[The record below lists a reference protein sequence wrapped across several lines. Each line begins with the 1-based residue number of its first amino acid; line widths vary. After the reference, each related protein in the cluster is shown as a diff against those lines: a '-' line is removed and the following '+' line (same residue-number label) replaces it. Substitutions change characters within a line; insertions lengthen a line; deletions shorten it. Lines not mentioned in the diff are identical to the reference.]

1 MVAASLY
8 RPLQFVGDNA
18 WDLDSPLKPIL
29 IGLGVAVAGTLLLM
43 TMVRFGIEPRAAALG
58 VSTLILILF
67 YWYQITVPAPLKL
80 AIPVLIT
87 LVSIRIARTTMIG
100 GLTFVALAVFGL
112 YPLAQLVL
120 AHVEQSEAYPI
131 VASPKPT
138 RTVVATESVEDVVFV
153 VVDTYPSFL
162 VAEPWIGH
170 ENSALEQQLDTAGFA
185 TPDSAWA
192 QLTFTFL
199 SVAST
204 LEMRPIAIAGP
215 LPPWRNES
223 SVRQLLRGE
232 NLVATALQSAGF
244 DYTHLESGLSGM
256 GCGPTVD
263 HCVPAHW
270 LDEATWLLLMPSI
283 AARPLDSQFGYFS
296 VPATLEAAKHLE
308 QVLDI
313 AASNGAHDY
322 VFSHFFLPH
331 PPLAVDAECGV
342 REDVLYVND
351 GSDRRSDRAT
361 LDAFSGQLSCADTL
375 ISRLTSSVSPKTAI
389 LITADHGT
397 GLGGQVNRDGATW
410 TDGDIGERLATLLA
424 YHLPAGCDSPAD
436 EVNIDV
442 MRAIMACATDL
453 ELPTRDTTVFLGA
466 DNPYVVD
473 PERMAGIRQGVENG
487 TLDPFNP

>member
-43 TMVRFGIEPRAAALG
+43 TMVRFGVDPRAAALG

-308 QVLDI
+308 QVLDV
-313 AASNGAHDY
+313 AASNGVHDY

-331 PPLAVDAECGV
+331 PPLAVDAAMWCQGGRPLRQRRLRSPIRSGDSRRLLGSALMRRHPDLQAHELGQP
-342 REDVLYVND
+342 EDGDPDHRRSRD
-351 GSDRRSDRAT
+351 GDGWPGEPRWGHLDRRRHRGA
-361 LDAFSGQLSCADTL
+361 AGNAA
-375 ISRLTSSVSPKTAI
+375 RL
-389 LITADHGT
+389 
-397 GLGGQVNRDGATW
+397 
-410 TDGDIGERLATLLA
+410 
-424 YHLPAGCDSPAD
+424 SPASG
-436 EVNIDV
+436 
-442 MRAIMACATDL
+442 L
-453 ELPTRDTTVFLGA
+453 
-466 DNPYVVD
+466 
-473 PERMAGIRQGVENG
+473 
-487 TLDPFNP
+487 